1 MGLTDRLLD
10 SVSEQVPAPDPA
22 ARPRL
27 GMAVVTCMDTRVD
40 PVAAL
45 GLRPGDA
52 HVLRNAG
59 GLVTNDVID
68 SLLVSQRVL
77 GTHEIVVLHHTRCT
91 GVGARSP
98 GVDDAA
104 AVRAAMRTLL
114 AASRLP
120 HRDVIRGLLID
131 TSSGRVQEVGVPPQV
146 VAARPH
152 ATSRRATMR
161 RCAWC
166 DRPFQPT
173 GHSRWHRTG
182 PYCGDLCRL
191 AARRTGG
198 ARR

>member
-1 MGLTDRLLD
+1 MGFTERLMD
-10 SVSEQVPAPDPA
+10 TVSEPVQAPDPA

-27 GMAVVTCMDTRVD
+27 GLAVVTCMDGRVD
-40 PVAAL
+40 PVGAL

-52 HVLRNAG
+52 HILRNAG

-91 GVGARSP
+91 GVDARSP

-120 HRDVIRGLLID
+120 HRDAIRGLLLD
-131 TSSGRVQEVGVPPQV
+131 TMSGRVREVGVPHQV
-146 VAARPH
+146 VAARP
-152 ATSRRATMR
+152 AARAGPTIR

-173 GHSRWHRTG
+173 GRSRWRPTG

-191 AARRTGG
+191 AARRPRA